1 MASTKDKIRNGL
13 LGACMALALNGCVV
27 VIGEDGIASADGV
40 HVSDSN
46 SRDRALAGRV
56 RDAYAADAEL
66 RDADITVS
74 ARDGVVT
81 LRGDLTR
88 VSDLERAVDLAKKTD
103 GVDRVVSKLRLEV
116 R

>member
-1 MASTKDKIRNGL
+1 MKDIRHIVMA
-13 LGACMALALNGCVV
+13 AVAAFALSGCVV
-27 VIGEDGIASADGV
+27 VIGEDGISSSDGV

-46 SRDRALAGRV
+46 ARDRALAGRV
-56 RDAYAADAEL
+56 RDAFAADPAL

-74 ARDGVVT
+74 AHDGAIT

-88 VSDLERAVDLAKKTD
+88 VPDLQRAIDLAKGTD
-103 GVDRVVSKLRLEV
+103 GVDKVISRLRVEV

>member
-1 MASTKDKIRNGL
+1 MKDLRIVVL
-13 LGACMALALNGCVV
+13 ALAMGFTLTGCVV
-27 VIGEDGIASADGV
+27 VIGEDGISSSDGV

-66 RDADITVS
+66 RDADITV
-74 ARDGVVT
+74 AAHDGTIT
-81 LRGDLTR
+81 LRGELTR
-88 VSDLERAVDLAKKTD
+88 VSDLERAVDLAKKTE
-103 GVDRVVSKLRLEV
+103 GVDKVVSRLRLEV